1 MAEYRAAGVT
11 MDGKDY
17 YYKGELVRIF
27 LDIRPNKSFYTLNMN
42 PKGTVNIK
50 IVRNEKNEI
59 TGVAYMTEEEV
70 TELL

>member
-1 MAEYRAAGVT
+1 

-17 YYKGELVRIF
+17 YYAGQLVNIF

-50 IVRNEKNEI
+50 IVRDANNKI
-59 TGVAYMTEEEV
+59 TAVAYMSDAEV
-70 TELL
+70 TELLGDMGDNDDN